1 MFYCYLTFLISSNST
16 SRCCLMSSVD
26 EGVWKRWM
34 SEIWIILREALKI
47 LTLRITWSKL
57 ISFFFGLDTG
67 TSSLTV
73 GLSNLFM
80 KLSEIL
86 PGSNAVKPVKAMRGV
101 RNVNKLD
108 SECFACSRLFLHAGK
123 CSIVHQ
129 IQGHESPCH
138 VAFGWALGCCFWLY
152 FIYIIYQM
160 HPFKLSK
167 YVMCVCHHCSL
178 AAYHL
183 V

>member
-1 MFYCYLTFLISSNST
+1 MFCCYLTFLISSNST

-26 EGVWKRWM
+26 EGVWRRWM
-34 SEIWIILREALKI
+34 SEIWITLREAWMI

-86 PGSNAVKPVKAMRGV
+86 PGSNPLKPKIWHK
-101 RNVNKLD
+101 KLHILRIWQKTD
-108 SECFACSRLFLHAGK
+108 VTNALKYLWIITCSGCGWLLEVMQKNF
-123 CSIVHQ
+123 I
-129 IQGHESPCH
+129 P
-138 VAFGWALGCCFWLY
+138 FGFIALQPHFVSVLRKSVFCYALG
-152 FIYIIYQM
+152 IMSSI
-160 HPFKLSK
+160 
-167 YVMCVCHHCSL
+167 
-178 AAYHL
+178 
-183 V
+183 

>member
-1 MFYCYLTFLISSNST
+1 M
-16 SRCCLMSSVD
+16 
-26 EGVWKRWM
+26 
-34 SEIWIILREALKI
+34 I

-57 ISFFFGLDTG
+57 ISFFFGLETG

-108 SECFACSRLFLHAGK
+108 SECFACSRSFLHAGLSVQLFIK
-123 CSIVHQ
+123 SKVMQ
-129 IQGHESPCH
+129 EES
-138 VAFGWALGCCFWLY
+138 LSCCLWMGIGLLCLILFYLY
-152 FIYIIYQM
+152 YLSNA
-160 HPFKLSK
+160 PF
-167 YVMCVCHHCSL
+167 
-178 AAYHL
+178 
-183 V
+183 

>member
-1 MFYCYLTFLISSNST
+1 
-16 SRCCLMSSVD
+16 
-26 EGVWKRWM
+26 M
-34 SEIWIILREALKI
+34 SEIILREAWMI

-101 RNVNKLD
+101 RNVNQLD
-108 SECFACSRLFLHAGK
+108 SECFACSRSFLHAGL
-123 CSIVHQ
+123 SVQ
-129 IQGHESPCH
+129 
-138 VAFGWALGCCFWLY
+138 L
-152 FIYIIYQM
+152 FI
-160 HPFKLSK
+160 KSK
-167 YVMCVCHHCSL
+167 VR
-178 AAYHL
+178 
-183 V
+183 

>member
-1 MFYCYLTFLISSNST
+1 M
-16 SRCCLMSSVD
+16 
-26 EGVWKRWM
+26 
-34 SEIWIILREALKI
+34 I

-57 ISFFFGLDTG
+57 ISFFFGLETG

-108 SECFACSRLFLHAGK
+108 SECFACSSSFLHAGK

-129 IQGHESPCH
+129 IQGKVRRVLVMLPLDGHWVVVFNSILSILSIKCTLLSYLNMLR
-138 VAFGWALGCCFWLY
+138 VYIVIIALWLR
-152 FIYIIYQM
+152 II
-160 HPFKLSK
+160 
-167 YVMCVCHHCSL
+167 
-178 AAYHL
+178 
-183 V
+183 